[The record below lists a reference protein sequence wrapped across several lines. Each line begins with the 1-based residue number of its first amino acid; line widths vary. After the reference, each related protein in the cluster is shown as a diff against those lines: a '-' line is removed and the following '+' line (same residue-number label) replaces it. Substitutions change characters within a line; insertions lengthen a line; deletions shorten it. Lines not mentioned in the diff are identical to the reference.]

1 MVTFENGA
9 LFGGDPRVTT
19 SAVWETVDD
28 RG

>member
-9 LFGGDPRVTT
+9 MFGGDPRVTT